1 MKKYFFVAIATFV
14 VSAAAV
20 VGVKAYNYYSLSP
33 LMKANLEALCK
44 DGENSQLIRNFKSAQ
59 VWILTKLS
67 GNIEISYTAPGLACM
82 GTYEN
87 IVCCV
92 TGTDMDGCKFSNEDQ
107 LCERARQEK

>member
-1 MKKYFFVAIATFV
+1 
-14 VSAAAV
+14 
-20 VGVKAYNYYSLSP
+20 
-33 LMKANLEALCK
+33 MKANLEALCK